1 VTSALAL
8 LGSVALI
15 HLAAMASPGPNVL
28 VVTQTAM
35 SRSQRSALAVAVG
48 VATGALILSTAAA
61 VGLGLVFERVSW
73 VRNAVQV
80 AGGAYLLYL
89 GLRIWLGADQPP
101 PPPEPA
107 ARTGDDGLREFWGR
121 GLLTNL
127 TNPKAAI
134 FFGSILAPV
143 LDRAEA
149 DWVVAAAIFVI
160 VVNALWWHCLLAV
173 LFARPPVRRWYG
185 RAKRVI
191 DRVVGGLLALLGLRL
206 ATDSLLAR

>member
-1 VTSALAL
+1 VTSALSL

-28 VVTQTAM
+28 LVTQTAM
-35 SRSQRSALAVAVG
+35 SRSQRSAVAVAVG

-61 VGLGLVFERVSW
+61 VGLGLVFEQASW
-73 VRNAVQV
+73 VRNAIQV
-80 AGGAYLLYL
+80 AGGAYLVYL
-89 GLRIWLGADQPP
+89 GVRVWLGADQPP
-101 PPPEPA
+101 PPPAPA
-107 ARTGDDGLREFWGR
+107 GQPGDDGLRELWGR

-127 TNPKAAI
+127 TNPKAAV

-149 DWVVAAAIFVI
+149 DWVVVAAIVVI

-206 ATDSLLAR
+206 GTDSLFAR